1 VFQFILIYSWV
12 DYSEVTYGGYVYP
25 KWAAALGWLMT
36 IAVVAGIFV
45 TAAVMLIVQA
55 VKRVS

>member
-1 VFQFILIYSWV
+1 
-12 DYSEVTYGGYVYP
+12 
-25 KWAAALGWLMT
+25 MT

-55 VKRVS
+55 VKRVSWRICFFL